1 MATGMTARRRAVVWL
16 AALVSGVLLG
26 GGAGRSQESAG
37 QATRPAFRSGVDLVS
52 LHVTVTDARQGYVT
66 GLQREDFTIL
76 EDGRP
81 QEVAFFGT
89 SEVPLALAVLI
100 DSSASMSGNMTTVQE
115 AATGFVRAMSPR
127 DVASIIEFDTRAQLS
142 TAFTN
147 DRATLEQAIQLTWP
161 DGATALYDA
170 VYIALK
176 ELEKLR
182 AGRAADEV
190 LRPALVILSDG
201 ADTSSVV
208 KFDDL
213 MELARRSGAAIY
225 TIGIGLTTPGGQRAG
240 PLDADFVLRRLA
252 QETGGRAFFP
262 QQVTELTDVYQEIV
276 KELGSQYVLGYA
288 STNARRDGAW
298 RRISVKLRRKD
309 AIARTKPGYYAPRR

>member
-1 MATGMTARRRAVVWL
+1 MLGAT
-16 AALVSGVLLG
+16 AAE
-26 GGAGRSQESAG
+26 SQEPPAPVP
-37 QATRPAFRSGVDLVS
+37 PAFRSGVELVS
-52 LHVTVTDARQGYVT
+52 LHVTVTDTRQAYVT
-66 GLQREDFTIL
+66 GLQRDDFVIV
-76 EDGRP
+76 EDGRS
-81 QEVAFFGT
+81 QEIAYFGT

-100 DSSASMSGNMTTVQE
+100 DSSASMSGNMTTAQE
-115 AATGFVRAMSPR
+115 AATGFVRALAPR
-127 DVASIIEFDTRAQLS
+127 DVASIIEFDTQAQLS

-147 DRATLEQAIQLTWP
+147 DRAALEQAIQLTWP

-182 AGRAADEV
+182 SARGSEEV

-208 KFDDL
+208 ALEDVL
-213 MELARRSGAAIY
+213 EMARRAGAAIY
-225 TIGIGLTTPGGQRAG
+225 TIGIGLTTTSSRRAG
-240 PLDADFVLRRLA
+240 PLDADVVLRRFA

-262 QQVTELTDVYQEIV
+262 SQVRELTDVYQEIV
-276 KELGSQYVLGYA
+276 RELGSQYVLGYA

-298 RRISVKLRRKD
+298 RRIAVKMRRKD
-309 AIARTKPGYYAPRR
+309 AVARTKPGYYAPAP